1 MYTCSVFLHPG
12 HPVLSSLYL
21 FLFNSSNRN
30 GYEVVSHCN
39 FDQHF
44 PKDQWTSQAALVV
57 KNMVLIPRS
66 GRSPGCG
73 HSSPFLYSCLENPM
87 DRGTWWARV
96 HRVTMRKVG
105 DDWNDLACMHIKT
118 NDVEHLFMCFLAIC
132 ISLEKCLFGS
142 CVHFLIE
149 LFYVG
154 LSFRSSVY
162 NLDIHP
168 L

>member
-1 MYTCSVFLHPG
+1 M
-12 HPVLSSLYL
+12 
-21 FLFNSSNRN
+21 
-30 GYEVVSHCN
+30 
-39 FDQHF
+39 
-44 PKDQWTSQAALVV
+44 V
-57 KNMVLIPRS
+57 KNLPANAEDVRDMVLIPRS

-96 HRVTMRKVG
+96 HRVTMSQVR
-105 DDWNDLACMHIKT
+105 DDWNDLACMHVKT
-118 NDVEHLFMCFLAIC
+118 NDVEHLFMCLLAIC

-142 CVHFLIE
+142 FVHFIIE

-162 NLDIHP
+162 NLDINP